1 MRFEWDPTKAARN
14 ARKHGVTFEEA
25 SECFFDPLALFLEDS
40 VHPDRAVLIGTSKS
54 RRLVFAVYVETSV
67 ASIRIISARKV
78 VSRER
83 RLYEEG
89 L

>member
-1 MRFEWDPTKAARN
+1 MRFEWDPAKAARN

-25 SECFFDPLALFLEDS
+25 SECLSDPLALFLEDAK
-40 VHPDRAVLIGTSKS
+40 HPDRAVLIGSS
-54 RRLVFAVYVETSV
+54 RVSRLVFAVYVETSV
-67 ASIRIISARKV
+67 AIIRIISARKV

-83 RLYEEG
+83 KLYEEG